1 MSTRRKEA
9 SGTLGQYPWR
19 PEGASDNEV
28 KVGSKILSVGS
39 FLRSTLEDLASAILL
54 EGCHRLAKKRTAARG
69 SIKKGHL
76 RLEPLVKK
84 DKPREST
91 A

>member
-28 KVGSKILSVGS
+28 KIGSKILSVG
-39 FLRSTLEDLASAILL
+39 
-54 EGCHRLAKKRTAARG
+54 
-69 SIKKGHL
+69 
-76 RLEPLVKK
+76 
-84 DKPREST
+84 
-91 A
+91 